1 MPGRPHAHKLSAF
14 VGLIGAVLL
23 FGAAAAQAADLYS
36 YQPPAGWQD
45 FTHTNFGDRADAV
58 WRGPTDAK
66 FGENVL
72 VLVKPGARSLEQASD
87 SSALLAQ
94 WPQAK
99 IAKRAMTVCGGHPAA
114 YVYVAAPWHG
124 KTLISENVISVW
136 DGVVFSATYSHLSY
150 QETVQAAR
158 ASLATLCP
166 GFASRNSATTW

>member
-1 MPGRPHAHKLSAF
+1 MSGRPHAHKLSVCLA
-14 VGLIGAVLL
+14 LIGALVL
-23 FGAAAAQAADLYS
+23 FSAAAAQATDLYT

-72 VLVKPGARSLEQASD
+72 VLVKPGARSLVQASD
-87 SSALLAQ
+87 STALLAQ

-99 IAKRAMTVCGGHPAA
+99 IAKHAMTVCGGHPAM
-114 YVYVAAPWHG
+114 YVYVVAPWHG
-124 KTLISENVISVW
+124 NTLISENVISVW
-136 DGVVFSATYSHLSY
+136 DSVVFSATYSHLSY

-158 ASLATLCP
+158 TSLATLCP
-166 GFASRNSATTW
+166 GSASRNSATTW